1 MACTEKTNDF
11 IYAPDYSLP
20 TAIVM
25 GSEDEGISND
35 LLRVSDHL
43 AKIPMA
49 GKIESLN
56 VSVAAGV
63 ILYEAIRQRNP

>member
-1 MACTEKTNDF
+1 MACTEKTSDF
-11 IYAPDYSLP
+11 IYAPDYTMP

-35 LLRVSDHL
+35 LLRVADHL

-56 VSVAAGV
+56 VSVVAGV
-63 ILYEAIRQRNP
+63 ILYEAVRQRTV